1 MFNKT
6 NKTMGRYND
15 NEISDND
22 IKQIGQLYELRHY
35 SNVMGDDYVASKLR
49 MSTDRFDR
57 LKYSDLNGRVY
68 IDDLFKCSDKSFN
81 DKFNQLI
88 DEEEEKQNNIYL
100 AQLKND
106 ELIEQ
111 LHENRTEFLGIG
123 TRKIKIRLNKLS
135 KDNIILK
142 VIRLMMEIEDV
153 NIQAKETYGKYRDRK
168 YKMKVDLIIELID
181 IYKENSFRF
190 GYHDSDV
197 HKTNYIIFFEIPNT
211 DIQVSWHSDLSS
223 SQMVGVNKYDK
234 VWDGLVN
241 STMIKL
247 ENYLKI
253 NYHKDLVY

>member
-142 VIRLMMEIEDV
+142 VIRLMMEI
-153 NIQAKETYGKYRDRK
+153 Q
-168 YKMKVDLIIELID
+168 
-181 IYKENSFRF
+181 
-190 GYHDSDV
+190 
-197 HKTNYIIFFEIPNT
+197 
-211 DIQVSWHSDLSS
+211 
-223 SQMVGVNKYDK
+223 
-234 VWDGLVN
+234 
-241 STMIKL
+241 
-247 ENYLKI
+247 
-253 NYHKDLVY
+253 